1 MSKIGTSYINARENA
16 KKTEEG
22 NKMTIKTNKSN
33 GQAIIYREAIVLLFS
48 VHISLLTTKTER
60 RFHYPHIDNLLY
72 SVTT

>member
-1 MSKIGTSYINARENA
+1 
-16 KKTEEG
+16 
-22 NKMTIKTNKSN
+22 MTIKTNKSN

-48 VHISLLTTKTER
+48 VHISLLTTQTER